1 MKAGDAVTGV
11 VISIAAT
18 LSGTAWDAL
27 MALPLVFLKAL
38 GAAPD
43 EWPATSVVHELP
55 ATVLDVA
62 IARAERST
70 WRRDSRTSNA
80 TDHRAHGATDRR
92 AGNDA
97 SCRSCTL
104 LRRLAGRGSETN
116 QDCKDTL
123 AHGDLLRN

>member
-1 MKAGDAVTGV
+1 V

-80 TDHRAHGATDRR
+80 TDRR